1 MGLKPDGERLA
12 SIETT
17 VNEMKLRLF
26 GIDGESG
33 LVGTVYD
40 MHAAN
45 TARVDRL
52 ETWAKVGLGIIIA
65 SMILTGNG
73 AVSLSTLLKLFKP

>member
-12 SIETT
+12 TIEAI
-17 VNEMKLRLF
+17 VNSMNLRLF

-33 LVGTVYD
+33 LFGTVYE

-45 TARVDRL
+45 TAKINKF
-52 ETWAKVGLGIIIA
+52 EKWGWMALGAVIG
-65 SMILTGNG
+65 SMIMTGNG
-73 AVSLSTLLKLFKP
+73 TVSLTTLLKLLK